1 MLLALGYAESSNRT
15 VFSDF
20 GQKKKIGIFSNCS
33 GQEIYLL
40 FLEVVLQ
47 WPFKKQREGHKSA
60 ETD

>member
-1 MLLALGYAESSNRT
+1 MLRVETGL
-15 VFSDF
+15 FSVTLD
-20 GQKKKIGIFSNCS
+20 KKRKIGSFSNCS

-47 WPFKKQREGHKSA
+47 WPFKKQREGHQSA